1 MKELYQNTYNKVI
14 MDQTRKQEIRD
25 HLQQTSVKK
34 SRRIP
39 TWAKVSAAAAV
50 ILGITLCIPTSRSAV
65 FAAANQLARI
75 FHLENG
81 VTVSYK
87 EKNDGIEESTEY
99 AVQES
104 DTIIADDNPNKS
116 YFEIV
121 DDRIYFVLG
130 NIREDITDQCS
141 NTDYYRYEIKRDD
154 GSRSVI
160 LIGGTVNNCGWAELI
175 FDSNGN
181 YVFNLMN
188 VPENDLDTLD
198 HHVEWLDRGMH
209 AEGVP
214 SGNPEYD
221 QE

>member
-65 FAAANQLARI
+65 FAAANQLAKI

-81 VTVSYK
+81 ITVIYS
-87 EKNDGIEESTEY
+87 EKNDGAIESTEY
-99 AVQES
+99 AIQKS
-104 DTIIADDNPNKS
+104 FTITADDDTYMS

-141 NTDYYRYEIKRDD
+141 NTDYYRYEIKHDD

>member
-1 MKELYQNTYNKVI
+1 MQELYQNTFNKVI
-14 MDQTRKQEIRD
+14 MDETRKQDIRN
-25 HLQQTSVKK
+25 HLQQSSVKK
-34 SRRIP
+34 SRHIP
-39 TWAKVSAAAAV
+39 TWVKVSAAAAV
-50 ILGITLCIPTSRSAV
+50 LLGITLCIPTSRSAV
-65 FAAANQLARI
+65 FAAANHLAAI
-75 FHLENG
+75 LHLENG
-81 VTVSYK
+81 VTVSYE
-87 EKNDGIEESTEY
+87 EKNDGTEESTEY

-104 DTIIADDNPNKS
+104 DILTSDDDPDKS

-121 DDRIYFVLG
+121 DDRIYFVLN

-141 NTDYYRYEIKRDD
+141 NTDYYRYEMERED
-154 GSRSVI
+154 GGRSVI

-188 VPENDLDTLD
+188 VPENDLDTPVP
-198 HHVEWLDRGMH
+198 HVEWLDRAMH

-214 SGNPEYD
+214 TGNPEYD